1 MGHRI
6 VDAIIENG
14 QLKYVSEKLPAGRL
28 EVHLIYDRAQDRK
41 AKRRPMDIVRRT
53 AGIYRGIDAAAE
65 SRKLRRSWERGCK
78 DFYIK

>member
-28 EVHLIYDRAQDRK
+28 EVHLIYDMGQKRA
-41 AKRRPMDIVRRT
+41 AKRRAMEIVKRT
-53 AGIYRGIDAAAE
+53 AGIYRGIDAAVEA
-65 SRKLRRSWERGCK
+65 RRLRRSWERGLWK
-78 DFYIK
+78 

>member
-28 EVHLIYDRAQDRK
+28 EVHLIYDTAEERT
-41 AKRRPMDIVRRT
+41 AKRRAMDIIKRT
-53 AGIYRGIDAAAE
+53 AGIHRGIDAVAE
-65 SRKLRRSWERGCK
+65 ARRLRRSWERGLWK
-78 DFYIK
+78 